1 VRKKEK
7 RRKRK
12 KGGWIMARRPSP
24 RIEPSLAALQ
34 AWSEQ
39 RKSWPSQREWDAY
52 AKAHGY
58 LGAEALLHHRQQS
71 WFALCDDLGGQRW
84 QAQEQATCL
93 EAVREAAK
101 TLGPWMTKREYD
113 RWAKA
118 EPGRPRLGVVTR
130 RCGGRW
136 NETKALAHLPQ
147 NPSTNTHIW
156 SEQEMLDALR
166 EAAKVLGD
174 PFGEDAYESWRGP
187 EHPSVETIRMHWG
200 SLNTA
205 RAAVS
210 LTERNP
216 GGVIRYTEADWQQA
230 LRDFVAAQITGAQ
243 YQQWAQANEAPSLHV
258 LVKYA
263 GGFRAALAVIGL
275 DNLPRSSMA
284 RDQGGASGPRS
295 E

>member
-1 VRKKEK
+1 
-7 RRKRK
+7 
-12 KGGWIMARRPSP
+12 MARRPSP
-24 RIEPSLAALQ
+24 RIAPSLAALE
-34 AWSEQ
+34 AWSKTQ
-39 RKSWPSQREWDAY
+39 GSWPSQQAWNAY

-58 LGAEALLHHRQQS
+58 LSAGSLLHHRQQS

-113 RWAKA
+113 RWAQA

-136 NETKALAHLPQ
+136 NQTKALARLPQ

-166 EAAKVLGD
+166 EAAGILGD
-174 PFGEDAYESWRGP
+174 PFGEEAYEAWRGP

-205 RAAVS
+205 RAEAS
-210 LTERNP
+210 LTEQKP
-216 GGVIRYTEADWQQA
+216 GQAVRYTKEDWQQA
-230 LRDFVAAQITGAQ
+230 LRDFVASQITGAQ
-243 YQQWAQANEAPSLHV
+243 YQQWAQAHEAPSLQ
-258 LVKYA
+258 LLKKRA
-263 GGFRAALAVIGL
+263 GGFRAALDTVGL
-275 DNLPRSSMA
+275 GDLPRSSMA
-284 RDQGGASGPRS
+284 RDQAGQRPRS
-295 E
+295 ER